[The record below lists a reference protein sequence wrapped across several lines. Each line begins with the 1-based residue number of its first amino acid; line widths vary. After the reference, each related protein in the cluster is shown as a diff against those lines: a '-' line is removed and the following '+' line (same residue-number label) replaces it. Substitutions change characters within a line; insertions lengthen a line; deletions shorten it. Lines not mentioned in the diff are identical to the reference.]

1 MIYNMYKI
9 KIMFMFI
16 KSLYVLCLFTTHCFY
31 SATGVSSVRIIGDS
45 PGAGRVEVNIS
56 GSWSTVCDDGWSLT
70 EADVVCRQL
79 GYTGATNFTTGVTT
93 NNMFGI
99 ADQEQSIVTGNVGCT
114 GHETTLFGCPGFNPN
129 SPTLCASDHTEDVG
143 VVCFCKYK

>member
-1 MIYNMYKI
+1 LKTSYQYSGLL
-9 KIMFMFI
+9 FI
-16 KSLYVLCLFTTHCFY
+16 FNKVCF
-31 SATGVSSVRIIGDS
+31 SGAGVSGVRIIGDT

-79 GYTGATNFTTGVTT
+79 GYTGAANFTTGMTT
-93 NNMFGI
+93 NDMFGV

-114 GHETTLFGCPGFNPN
+114 GHETTLFSCPGFNPN
-129 SPTLCASDHTEDVG
+129 SPTQCSSDHTEDVG
-143 VVCFCKYK
+143 VVCFCKYNWC